1 MSSEVRQKNEEN
13 NIYLVLKVQ
22 TNEENYIYLVLKVL
36 KGSP

>member
-1 MSSEVRQKNEEN
+1 MPSEVRQKNEEN

>member
-1 MSSEVRQKNEEN
+1 MPSEVRQKDEEN
-13 NIYLVLKVQ
+13 NIYLVLKVR